1 MATKVSNRVNQQE
14 LAQEL
19 GVSDRRV
26 RQMIDSYILPQ
37 PHHDDGGYDLALCR
51 DRYDL
56 YRNGSAEDWEEFFD
70 ETIDLA
76 EATEKVVAR
85 ALSDEG
91 TLADTRLASQSTQND
106 IARMHFITAC
116 RSKSQEER
124 NFFHPLWRR
133 EEDRILGGLLYRSME
148 LMGATH
154 LRDDETGTVTRII
167 YRDTAETADR
177 SSRSPR
183 SKPTKPRRAR
193 RAAAAERKSA
203 P

>member
-26 RQMIDSYILPQ
+26 RQMIDSFILPQ

-51 DRYDL
+51 ERYDL
-56 YRNGSAEDWEEFFD
+56 YRNGSPDDWSEFFD

-76 EATEKVVAR
+76 KETEKLVDR
-85 ALSDEG
+85 ALSDAG
-91 TLADTRLASQSTQND
+91 TLEDTKLASLRTQID

-116 RSKSQEER
+116 QSKSQEER

-177 SSRSPR
+177 SSRSPI
-183 SKPTKPRRAR
+183 KANEARRAR
-193 RAAAAERKSA
+193 RAAAAGKA
-203 P
+203 Q